1 MALCGGVGAM
11 ALPSELIVHIFSFLS
26 DRDKL
31 RASAVCSRWRE
42 CLFYPALW
50 TELKL
55 RIGGGG
61 CSSSD
66 ETPKLEF
73 LMRKFGSFVR
83 ELQLELAPVEGNLSH
98 QNSDPSSAR
107 MDQPPGPDSDPQHKE
122 RWRDA
127 VATYLDQVLC
137 VFTSIRN
144 NRNLQKL
151 SLYGDTFILQ
161 QEGLLDSS
169 HLHLIHQGD
178 KKINEIQQLFMEVL
192 SNSRQL
198 RWLSCS
204 FMLGLVTS
212 CSLSC
217 LSNPSAETLQHLSLL
232 DHQLGPL
239 VSPSELDRLSNLHS
253 LALDFTDFTSELCGL
268 LASPRRTPLHRI
280 SLLLNGAT
288 LEFKSLEGT
297 ATEDNWK
304 ALVRVSANLRVYVMA
319 LEVDSSELLRV
330 LKPSLPLERLHLDSY
345 SMPVTDA
352 TLELISQQYNK
363 TLTHFLL
370 LRDGPDFPDLS
381 INRNED
387 PLVLLT
393 WRCTQLAV
401 LVIHGYTVW
410 SHNLVAISRL
420 RGSSLRVLTVSE
432 ESIDFDPDQSV
443 CVEGDPVHNLVKEV
457 SLGLGRVWQP
467 CLDSSVF
474 LSEPTQHFHHE
485 LRAFSMGM

>member
-61 CSSSD
+61 CNGSEDTS
-66 ETPKLEF
+66 KLEF

-83 ELQLELAPVEGNLSH
+83 ELQLELAPVEGNVSPL
-98 QNSDPSSAR
+98 NNDPSSAR
-107 MDQPPGPDSDPQHKE
+107 MEQPLGPDGDQQHSE
-122 RWRDA
+122 RWREA
-127 VATYLDQVLC
+127 MATFLDQVLC
-137 VFTSIRN
+137 VCTSIRN

-151 SLYGDTFILQ
+151 SLYGDTFMLQ
-161 QEGLLDSS
+161 QEGLLDNSI
-169 HLHLIHQGD
+169 LHQIHQGD
-178 KKINEIQQLFMEVL
+178 KKINEIQQLFMELL

-204 FMLGLVTS
+204 FMLGLVTP
-212 CSLSC
+212 CSLAC

-232 DHQLGPL
+232 DHQHGPL
-239 VSPSELDRLSNLHS
+239 IPPSELDRLSNIHS
-253 LALDFTDFTSELCGL
+253 LALEFSDFTSELCGL
-268 LASPRRTPLHRI
+268 LASPRRTPLHRLA
-280 SLLLNGAT
+280 LLLNGAA
-288 LEFKSLEGT
+288 LEFKQLEGT
-297 ATEDNWK
+297 PTEDDWK
-304 ALVRVSANLRVYVMA
+304 ALIRASANLRVYIMA

-345 SMPVTDA
+345 GTMVSDA
-352 TLELISQQYNK
+352 ILELIAQQYNK

-387 PLVLLT
+387 PLVMLA

-401 LVIHGYTVW
+401 LVVHGYTVW

-432 ESIDFDPDQSV
+432 ESIDFDPDQSLY
-443 CVEGDPVHNLVKEV
+443 VEGDPVHNLVKEV
-457 SLGLGRVWQP
+457 SLGLGHVWHP
-467 CLDSSVF
+467 CLDFSRV
-474 LSEPTQHFHHE
+474 LSEPTQHFHRE
-485 LRAFSMGM
+485 LHAFCTGM